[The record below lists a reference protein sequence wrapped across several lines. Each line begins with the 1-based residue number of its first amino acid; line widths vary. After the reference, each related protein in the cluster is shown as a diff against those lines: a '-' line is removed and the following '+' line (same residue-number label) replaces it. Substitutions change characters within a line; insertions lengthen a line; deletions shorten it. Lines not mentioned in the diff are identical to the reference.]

1 MYNLIALALIDCIF
15 FITYNSKLKSKL
27 KKKSKEN
34 MLKKEFEKDSGKGC
48 DGAQRK
54 RKKNFE
60 FFLVKKQ
67 TSLPKTAEIAKSH
80 LYLLQVTVVTLSH
93 ETHTP
98 EEVEMRSAPPLAVAG
113 PSSSEAGPS
122 ALGPGTPVAVAINR
136 GEPTTPQINCQILKL
151 HCRR

>member
-80 LYLLQVTVVTLSH
+80 LYLLQVTVVTESRDPHTRRGGNAFGATVGRCRAFFVGSRAFGSRAWNARCGSH
-93 ETHTP
+93 
-98 EEVEMRSAPPLAVAG
+98 
-113 PSSSEAGPS
+113 
-122 ALGPGTPVAVAINR
+122 
-136 GEPTTPQINCQILKL
+136 
-151 HCRR
+151 